1 MTEQSPAEQAIAAA
15 FEVASSYEDYLAAS
29 PNHAPAWHDMASQIT
44 LLPAHHTLL
53 ESFVRPMRILMV
65 SGAWC
70 GDCVRQGPAIAMI
83 ANACDAIDLRWID
96 RDHEASPIAH
106 MKVNLGMRVPVAAFM
121 AEDSGLV
128 SIFGDRTLTCYRWML
143 AKKTGATCPV
153 PGAPIPD
160 DVLAGMTQDWVDEC
174 ERVQCLLQLSPRLQ
188 AALT

>member
-1 MTEQSPAEQAIAAA
+1 MSEQSIAEQSIAAA
-15 FEVASSYEDYLAAS
+15 FEVAHSYEDYLAAS
-29 PNHAPAWHDMASQIT
+29 PDHAQAWHDMAERIT
-44 LLPAHHTLL
+44 LLPTHHTLL
-53 ESFVRPMRILMV
+53 ESFIRPMRMLVV

-70 GDCVRQGPAIAMI
+70 GDCVRQGPAIAAI
-83 ANACDAIDLRWID
+83 AQACDVIDLRWID

-106 MKVNLGMRVPVAAFM
+106 MKINLGTRVPVAAFM

-128 SIFGDRTLTCYRWML
+128 SIFGDRTLACYRWML

-160 DVLAGMTQDWVDEC
+160 DVLAGMVQDWVNEC

-188 AALT
+188 AAAI